1 MEWGVAFVTF
11 NPRGIIQVKIHRLSA
26 REMLVLQNAVER
38 GQPYS
43 KQYISS
49 ENMFPQELAT
59 WDCIELGH
67 GHDQPFVYQ
76 FKETRSTLCDTG
88 TDSKNGRDEVK
99 LRWD

>member
-11 NPRGIIQVKIHRLSA
+11 NLWGIIQVKIQTQCQGDAGSLDS
-26 REMLVLQNAVER
+26 VER

-49 ENMFPQELAT
+49 QNMFPQELAT

-67 GHDQPFVYQ
+67 GHDQPFHAGCGIDLL
-76 FKETRSTLCDTG
+76 K
-88 TDSKNGRDEVK
+88 K
-99 LRWD
+99 